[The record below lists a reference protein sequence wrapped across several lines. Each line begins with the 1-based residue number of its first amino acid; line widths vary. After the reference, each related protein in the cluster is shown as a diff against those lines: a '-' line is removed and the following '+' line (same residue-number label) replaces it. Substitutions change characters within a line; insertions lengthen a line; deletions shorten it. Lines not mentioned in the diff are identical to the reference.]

1 MTTGTAGTGARE
13 YPAQMVHYLRKGIT
27 FADGVVTVTVGTIPA
42 GSVIIKPMSGVH
54 VSTAF
59 NYGTNNRL
67 DVGTTST
74 ADLYGTDLALGT
86 AGFVPLDKA
95 VSNYVSTDTVIKAT
109 TDVTGT
115 AGTAGVAQIIIA
127 YVPNNDL

>member
-1 MTTGTAGTGARE
+1 MATGTAGSGARD
-13 YPAQMVHYLRKGIT
+13 YSMQMVHFLRKDIAYT
-27 FADGVVTVTVGTIPA
+27 DGAVTVTVGTIPA

-54 VSTAF
+54 VSTVF

-67 DVGTTST
+67 DVGTAAT

-86 AGFVPLDKA
+86 AGFVPLDEA

-109 TDVTGT
+109 IDVTGT
-115 AGTAGVAQIIIA
+115 AGTTGVGQIIIA
-127 YVPNNDL
+127 YVPNL